1 YSSEINRYLQGK
13 YPNITVTSKSLQEG
27 PTSEFELGYQFISP
41 DLELIRGIAEEVKEK
56 LKTVEGVIVVSDNWG
71 NFVPQIDIQIDY
83 NKAILAG
90 LTSSEIGE
98 ALQYSLHGYNATS
111 FYDFNAPPKNTTVPI
126 TIKGT
131 RDYKDKLQALKDL
144 EITNKQGQSVALQQV
159 ANLKL
164 NYVPNFVYTRDLN
177 YAIQVDAGIETGYTA
192 NDLHAVINS
201 WIKERMAQEW
211 ESQGAQYKVSGM
223 MKTSEENSKGLS
235 AGLPI
240 ALLIMLTLVI
250 AQFNSIKKGLIIML
264 TIPLS
269 LLGCSLGL
277 LITGLDLG
285 FMAIVGVISLA
296 GVVLNHSIILIDRIT
311 IEKEELKRT
320 DQDSIVIGCQARL
333 RPILLTVFT
342 TLAGLLPL
350 YFFGG

>member
-1 YSSEINRYLQGK
+1 
-13 YPNITVTSKSLQEG
+13 
-27 PTSEFELGYQFISP
+27 
-41 DLELIRGIAEEVKEK
+41 
-56 LKTVEGVIVVSDNWG
+56 
-71 NFVPQIDIQIDY
+71 
-83 NKAILAG
+83 
-90 LTSSEIGE
+90 
-98 ALQYSLHGYNATS
+98 
-111 FYDFNAPPKNTTVPI
+111 
-126 TIKGT
+126 
-131 RDYKDKLQALKDL
+131 
-144 EITNKQGQSVALQQV
+144 LQQV

-164 NYVPNFVYTRDLN
+164 NYIPNFVYTRDLN
-177 YAIQVDAGIETGYTA
+177 YAIQVDAGIASGYTA
-192 NDLHAVINS
+192 NDLHALINK
-201 WIKERMAQEW
+201 WIKEKMTSEW
-211 ESQGAQYKVSGM
+211 EAKGVQYKVSGM
-223 MKTSEENSKGLS
+223 MKTSEANSKGLS
-235 AGLPI
+235 AGLPV

-250 AQFNSIKKGLIIML
+250 AQFNSVKKGLIIML

-350 YFFGG
+350 YFFGGPLFKPLAAVLMFGLMVDTVLSLGAIPVFYAATFGIKFKDYIYDPSLAED